1 VWPDGYIYIW
11 WDLPKE
17 LIKVEFGNDK
27 TDDRDSTCYQHT
39 HPWHNESASG
49 RKQVKQ
55 RDTVWCDARRDLF
68 KFRLVFLCQ
77 KRYTREFVIGI
88 EAACASWL
96 GVTVACRQPPSA
108 SSWATFCKGRMRLEW
123 RLCCTASSAA
133 AEVDF
138 SSLYAHYSRRLVGN
152 SRVDSSVSRCTR
164 PPFSRNPTIF

>member
-17 LIKVEFGNDK
+17 LIKVEFGNDIKRMAVTLLVISTVILDIIWVSQRQK
-27 TDDRDSTCYQHT
+27 TSQTAIRSDVMQDVICS
-39 HPWHNESASG
+39 NFVSSSF
-49 RKQVKQ
+49 VKK
-55 RDTVWCDARRDLF
+55 D
-68 KFRLVFLCQ
+68 
-77 KRYTREFVIGI
+77 TREFVIGI
-88 EAACASWL
+88 ETACASWL

-138 SSLYAHYSRRLVGN
+138 I
-152 SRVDSSVSRCTR
+152 R
-164 PPFSRNPTIF
+164 PLFKTFGGKLEGRQLSFKVY

>member
-27 TDDRDSTCYQHT
+27 TDGRDSTCYQQS

-68 KFRLVFLCQ
+68 KSRLVFLCQ
-77 KRYTREFVIGI
+77 KRYTRIRDWNRDSVRELTGCDGCVSPATVSIVVSDLLQGSNAFRV
-88 EAACASWL
+88 EAVLHSKQRGRRGWFYTPIIQDVWWETRGSTAQFQ
-96 GVTVACRQPPSA
+96 GVLDHHSQEIQ
-108 SSWATFCKGRMRLEW
+108 L
-123 RLCCTASSAA
+123 
-133 AEVDF
+133 F
-138 SSLYAHYSRRLVGN
+138 SK
-152 SRVDSSVSRCTR
+152 
-164 PPFSRNPTIF
+164 